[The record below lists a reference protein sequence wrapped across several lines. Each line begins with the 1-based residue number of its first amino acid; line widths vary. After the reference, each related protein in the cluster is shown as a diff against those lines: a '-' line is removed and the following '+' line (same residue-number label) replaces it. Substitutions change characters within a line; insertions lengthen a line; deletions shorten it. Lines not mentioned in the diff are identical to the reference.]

1 MNLIQYI
8 DFTSLCEDYNLET
21 GDITPMQTFEIEY
34 VLKQFIKQ
42 NKQFT
47 DIIQYHLDNNNVSN
61 KQTNNTMKTY
71 LRNIKS
77 IWKIHKQNR
86 FTGNVY
92 SYILKYTFKY
102 IQRSVVL

>member
-8 DFTSLCEDYNLET
+8 DFSSICDDFNLET

-61 KQTNNTMKTY
+61 KQTNKV
-71 LRNIKS
+71 
-77 IWKIHKQNR
+77 Q
-86 FTGNVY
+86 
-92 SYILKYTFKY
+92 KYTISFLLHTKKCGG
-102 IQRSVVL
+102 ITT